1 MPSRQ
6 LIGNNNYNNS
16 KLKISKSL
24 GSVHMI
30 FLEGLLL
37 KLWKLILLLSLELVT
52 ITFFWLPNNCF
63 SLTVLIYNVNG
74 NLKHVLYDTS
84 LFFSSV
90 VCLSAWC
97 IDFTFFI
104 VILQRIFYRWHKPH
118 KSSGNPTLHESW
130 TGKEY

>member
-37 KLWKLILLLSLELVT
+37 KL
-52 ITFFWLPNNCF
+52 
-63 SLTVLIYNVNG
+63 
-74 NLKHVLYDTS
+74 
-84 LFFSSV
+84 
-90 VCLSAWC
+90 
-97 IDFTFFI
+97 
-104 VILQRIFYRWHKPH
+104 
-118 KSSGNPTLHESW
+118 
-130 TGKEY
+130 

>member
-24 GSVHMI
+24 SSVHMI
-30 FLEGLLL
+30 FLEELLL
-37 KLWKLILLLSLELVT
+37 KRWKLILLLSLELIA

-63 SLTVLIYNVNG
+63 LLRVFIYDVSR
-74 NLKHVLYDTS
+74 NLKNVLYDTS
-84 LFFSSV
+84 LFFSPV

-130 TGKEY
+130 AGNKY